1 MRCAGNFHPEWGY
14 FAPAPSFMRTVRIAL
29 VATAVGATA
38 GAGVV
43 VSLVER
49 PAADVGD
56 TPIAAHALVTSV
68 QAVAPEVVS
77 ASPVDKPAVAQAQ
90 AQAQVPVPVPVQAEA
105 PVQAQAQVPVQPQA
119 QPAVESQM
127 SPPTG
132 GPAQSV
138 GAREA
143 ITTSTPQA
151 PASVA
156 APVEVPPA
164 TEASPTQARDEAT
177 VAPDA
182 APAQKKATKKHR
194 SAGYD
199 AFRRRHANDGDVR
212 KKWTATDRGL
222 GSLLLRLF
230 SASTGSP
237 SYPN

>member
-14 FAPAPSFMRTVRIAL
+14 FAPAPSFMRTVRIAV

-38 GAGVV
+38 GAAVV

-68 QAVAPEVVS
+68 QAAAAKAVS
-77 ASPVDKPAVAQAQ
+77 ASPVNKPAVAQAQ
-90 AQAQVPVPVPVQAEA
+90 VPVQVPVQA
-105 PVQAQAQVPVQPQA
+105 PVQAQAQVPVQAQA
-119 QPAVESQM
+119 QPAVESQI

-132 GPAQSV
+132 GPAQSA

-143 ITTSTPQA
+143 STTSTPQA

-156 APVEVPPA
+156 APALVEVPPVPPA

-212 KKWTATDRGL
+212 KNWTATDRGL

>member
-14 FAPAPSFMRTVRIAL
+14 FAPAPSFMRTVRIAV

-68 QAVAPEVVS
+68 QAAAPEVVS
-77 ASPVDKPAVAQAQ
+77 ASPVNKPAV
-90 AQAQVPVPVPVQAEA
+90 AQAQVPVPVQAE
-105 PVQAQAQVPVQPQA
+105 VQAQAQVPVQAQA

-132 GPAQSV
+132 GPAQSA

-143 ITTSTPQA
+143 STTSTPQA

-156 APVEVPPA
+156 ALVEVPPA